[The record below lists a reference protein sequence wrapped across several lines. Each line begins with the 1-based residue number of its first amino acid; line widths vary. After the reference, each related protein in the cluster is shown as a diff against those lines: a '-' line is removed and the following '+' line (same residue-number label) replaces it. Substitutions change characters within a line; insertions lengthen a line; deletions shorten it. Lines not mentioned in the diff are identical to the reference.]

1 MTCNLVSIK
10 NKCGNLHTHLL
21 ARCPIGPL
29 RSLPNRPPTPPLPT
43 PSPNNPQWQNNTR
56 GKKSKVFT
64 KYKREWSHELQSQV
78 TAHTDRSLLFA
89 RGGCALTAVC
99 DSKEKAVKN
108 QPWVLLSQ
116 QWPEKK
122 KKKKGGLE
130 MCCLIAV
137 MAALVVVMGAGGGA
151 IVLVEITVVRA
162 SILERKSPLPSR
174 PHQSPPTSTISFPLA
189 MMSPCPTHTCRKILY
204 SHRNKYSPCEL
215 WHTGFQKICGTDA
228 LRCAWKCG
236 FGSAKLPSLN
246 ILIKDRMYYSRTS
259 APENNTA

>member
-1 MTCNLVSIK
+1 MKPWAPISSDSS
-10 NKCGNLHTHLL
+10 HWPL
-21 ARCPIGPL
+21 AIVCAGRL
-29 RSLPNRPPTPPLPT
+29 RAHGSV
-43 PSPNNPQWQNNTR
+43 WQQRESRQESALSAFVTTMAR
-56 GKKSKVFT
+56 KK
-64 KYKREWSHELQSQV
+64 Q
-78 TAHTDRSLLFA
+78 
-89 RGGCALTAVC
+89 
-99 DSKEKAVKN
+99 N
-108 QPWVLLSQ
+108 
-116 QWPEKK
+116 KK
-122 KKKKGGLE
+122 KRGLE